1 MPYSIDPLSNL
12 LEEAGVHKDSIIRVT
27 GPHGLAAL
35 LWLCRHGY
43 QQAGY
48 LRADGFATMAEAQVL
63 IVSGPLDPPALEALL
78 DHGPRLCDGGLLIVQ
93 TPDAPLGD
101 PEAPHRIFRRHD
113 MVMVRRVHRHGRQ
126 LCLARRVAGAQ
137 ACAA

>member
-1 MPYSIDPLSNL
+1 MPHSVDPLSHL

-78 DHGPRLCDGGLLIVQ
+78 DHGPRLCEGGLLIVQ
-93 TPDAPLGD
+93 TPDAALGD
-101 PEAPHRIFRRHD
+101 PEAPHRIFRRHG
-113 MVMVRRVHRHGRQ
+113 MVMVRRIHRHGRQ
-126 LCLARRVAGAQ
+126 LCLARRAAGVEAR
-137 ACAA
+137 AA